1 MTARRLL
8 EVEVDV
14 VRRIARTESVCCLLD
29 YDGTLAPLASTPN
42 AAVPPPGTAAL
53 LEALATLP
61 GIQVALVTGR
71 TIDNIRRL
79 IDVPG
84 IYYVGIH
91 GLEIRFPNGTV
102 EMSERV
108 ARLRSVLPSIKQ
120 QIMQALGNRA
130 GIFVEDKGLA
140 LACHYR
146 LASRSDAADALQT
159 VTSIAHGYQ
168 RLGAQVAVTQGH
180 EVVEV
185 RSAFANKGKTVCRL
199 LAHRPSLAVYIGDD
213 QTDEDAFRL
222 LPPESVTIRVGPA
235 TMPTAARYRVE
246 DPSEVLRFLRAII
259 EHRQGRSEY
268 RAP

>member
-1 MTARRLL
+1 MMPRRLL
-8 EVEVDV
+8 EVEADV
-14 VRRIARTESVCCLLD
+14 VRRIARAGSVFCLID

-61 GIQVALVTGR
+61 ATEVALVTGR
-71 TIDNIRRL
+71 TVDNVRRF

-91 GLEIRFPNGTV
+91 GLEIRFPNGVV

-108 ARLRSVLPSIKQ
+108 ALLRSVLPSIKQ
-120 QIMQALGNRA
+120 QIMQVLGNRP
-130 GIFVEDKGLA
+130 GILIEDKGLA

-146 LASRSDAADALQT
+146 LASRSDAAGALQT
-159 VTSIAHGYQ
+159 VTAIAHRYQ
-168 RLGAQVAVTQGH
+168 RFGAQVTVTQGH

-185 RSAFANKGKTVCRL
+185 RSAFANKGKTLCRL

-235 TMPTAARYRVE
+235 IMSTAARYRVE
-246 DPSEVLRFLRAII
+246 DPTEVLRFLRAII
-259 EHRQGRSEY
+259 EHRQGRRE
-268 RAP
+268 